1 MADAPAMR
9 LDAREQIPPS
19 LIGAWKLSAGESRF
33 PEGKAPRMQYRI
45 FDYTEQGMLL
55 VDYLTMT
62 ANGTLTSGNWTSAFD
77 GSFRPEYMRPYG
89 ATPFAMVRLVKADD
103 HTMDLVAMKNG
114 VVFETGRLVIAPDG
128 KTLTFTYQAGGKT
141 SVAVYHP
148 WDLIH

>member
-1 MADAPAMR
+1 
-9 LDAREQIPPS
+9 
-19 LIGAWKLSAGESRF
+19 
-33 PEGKAPRMQYRI
+33 MQYRI

-62 ANGTLTSGNWTSAFD
+62 TNGTLTSGNWTSAFD

-89 ATPFAMVRLVKADD
+89 ATPFAMVRLVKTAD
-103 HTMDLVAMKNG
+103 HALDLVAMKNG